1 MKRNYAKMT
10 IALGLAVSL
19 CAASGLSAL
28 AVYSPEENGPDG
40 DPAIY
45 NEAGAHM
52 GLDEDTENAEVG
64 DYSDEDYIN
73 AGAYIIS
80 TSPTT
85 DVEYEPGIYY
95 EDTSFS
101 YGEDGMYIIIQD
113 DDSTDKFYTMIKST
127 QDLPVGTRYIYTE
140 DDTRGRLLD
149 DKYTSTHM
157 ANTYEDSD
165 YSYVSYDTSGG
176 KLIAQEV
183 ELDEDGIPLD
193 SQPEGTIYVYLVS
206 ETPAD
211 YYQRLANEEAGY
223 EEKQNSEDRAYMPVN
238 NHASTGVSTN
248 NWANITE
255 DDDSNY
261 DDGIA
266 KTGGTEGDSNTRLYA
281 YSGQNV
287 IVAKFAVSLEPSVAE
302 LTWSDSED
310 FDEDADYSI
319 TEGEIEI
326 GVGESIPLYFH
337 TQYTSTWG
345 RDGYANS
352 EISYEIGDDS
362 IISYVGRAEEEGE
375 ESFVLTGLSEGTTT
389 LTATVEDTDLYE
401 GGAQVTLT
409 VTVK

>member
-1 MKRNYAKMT
+1 MKLNYAKVT
-10 IALGLAVSL
+10 ATLAIAASL
-19 CAASGLSAL
+19 VAASGVSAW
-28 AVYSPEENGPDG
+28 AVYSPETNGPDG

-45 NEAGAHM
+45 NEAGANM
-52 GLDEDTENAEVG
+52 GLNADTENAEVG
-64 DYSDEDYIN
+64 DYSEDDYVN

-85 DVEYEPGIYY
+85 DQEYEPGIYY
-95 EDTSFS
+95 EDTTFS
-101 YGEDGMYIIIQD
+101 YGDDGVYIIIQD
-113 DDSTDKFYTMIKST
+113 EDSTDKFYTMIKST
-127 QDLPVGTRYIYTE
+127 QDLPVGSSYIYTE

-157 ANTYEDSD
+157 ENNYKDGD
-165 YSYVSYDTSGG
+165 YSYVSYDSSGG
-176 KLIAQEV
+176 KLICQEA

-193 SQPEGTIYVYLVS
+193 SQGDDFIYIYLVS

-223 EEKQNSEDRAYMPVN
+223 EDKQNSEDRAYMPVN
-238 NHASTGVSTN
+238 NHASDGISTN

-266 KTGGTEGDSNTRLYA
+266 KTGATEGNSNTRLYA

-287 IVAKFAVSLEPSVAE
+287 IVAKFAISIEPSVAE
-302 LTWSDSED
+302 LTYSESAD
-310 FDEDADYSI
+310 FDPDADYTI

-326 GVGESIPLYFH
+326 GVGESIPLVFH

-345 RDGYANS
+345 RDGYATS
-352 EISYEIGDDS
+352 EISYDIGDDS
-362 IISYVGRAEEEGE
+362 IISYVGNTREEGE

-389 LTATVEDTDLYE
+389 LTATVDDTDLYE
-401 GGAQVTLT
+401 GGAQIVLT
-409 VTVK
+409 VTVN